1 MKLALDEN
9 LPPSLAHAVHALL
22 HPEDGLAVSIP
33 ERFGRGFKDTDW
45 MTVLG
50 EEDGWAVVTADRK
63 IRTRPLEKKALLD
76 AGLIVFVLA
85 PGWNQEPYW
94 PKVTGIIRWIPSM
107 ITAVAAY
114 KPPAL
119 LSIPHKFTPATIKP
133 FAK

>member
-1 MKLALDEN
+1 VKLALDEN

-22 HPEDGLAVSIP
+22 HPEG
-33 ERFGRGFKDTDW
+33 
-45 MTVLG
+45 
-50 EEDGWAVVTADRK
+50 GWAVVTADRK
-63 IRTRPLEKKALLD
+63 IRTQPLEKKALLD

-94 PKVTGIIRWIPSM
+94 PKVTGIIRWVPSM
-107 ITAVAAY
+107 IEAVVAY

-133 FAK
+133 SGK

>member
-9 LPPSLAHAVHALL
+9 LPPSVAQAVHALL
-22 HPEDGLAVSIP
+22 HPENGLAISIP
-33 ERFGRGFKDTDW
+33 ERFGRGFTDTGW
-45 MTVLG
+45 MTALG

-63 IRTRPLEKKALLD
+63 LRTRPHEKRALLD

-94 PKVTGIIRWIPSM
+94 PKAAGIIRWMPSM
-107 ITAVAAY
+107 IAAVTAF

-119 LSIPHKFTPATIKP
+119 LSIPHTFTPATIRP
-133 FAK
+133 FRK